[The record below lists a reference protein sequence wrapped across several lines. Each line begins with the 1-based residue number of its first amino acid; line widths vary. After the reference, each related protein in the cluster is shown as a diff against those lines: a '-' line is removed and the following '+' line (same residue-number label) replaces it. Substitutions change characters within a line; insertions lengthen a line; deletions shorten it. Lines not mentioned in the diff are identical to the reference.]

1 MIAFYRKGLL
11 FALNFHPT
19 NSLQSVLLP
28 VEKYADYTVEL
39 CTDDAKY
46 GGFDQVEHIKYP
58 VKRFNG
64 QNFIEIY
71 LPARTAIVLKEGRAR
86 AIPKKILEAEE
97 IAKQM
102 AEAK

>member
-1 MIAFYRKGLL
+1 MTPCQVSVQNSQQANGWSVASPI
-11 FALNFHPT
+11 
-19 NSLQSVLLP
+19 SLQSKVG
-28 VEKYADYTVEL
+28 DS
-39 CTDDAKY
+39 DDAKY
-46 GGFDQVEHIKYP
+46 GGFEQVEHIKYP

-97 IAKQM
+97 MAKKM
-102 AEAK
+102 EEANETK